1 MSNILNVIAHFSSCL
16 INDQHT
22 LAASFISNLRYFI
35 PPTFFKLLI
44 SYLTWQ
50 KESTVNVALLH
61 VVENSLYM
69 AGDEV
74 ENVCELDEELL
85 YHEQELY
92 HEHLDKFILYFSEF
106 DKWAPLEHYK
116 DHFLLVC

>member
-50 KESTVNVALLH
+50 KESTVNVTLLALLHGH

-85 YHEQELY
+85 YHEQERNTT
-92 HEHLDKFILYFSEF
+92 K
-106 DKWAPLEHYK
+106 
-116 DHFLLVC
+116 